1 MSRGYG
7 YRRGSRAPRRRLFRV
22 RARIALPSG
31 TDGSG
36 TRSPCVAL
44 EDPLDVEPVIW
55 PDLRHERW
63 VADQHDGERR
73 PADPEGRPVRG
84 PVTHARELG
93 QRLGHPS
100 QVVGR
105 ELRPLRP
112 RLLRRL
118 SRRHRWSRGRRL
130 CSLPFGA
137 AYRWELLSGGYAP
150 CGHIHHPRYVRNGH
164 TAEGCPR
171 ALRARERAGEAISTR
186 SVNVALSTTKRAGK
200 LAGTY
205 LGRFPTAAASTVSV
219 VAPRIAEGIP
229 LPTPT
234 KTTHERSTAQPSPPG
249 LSMNAESPT
258 PTSGAYVWPAYA
270 GWATS
275 LDIAA
280 RACAAST

>member
-1 MSRGYG
+1 MGGRSAWRRATSCRSRGPTSTRTG
-7 YRRGSRAPRRRLFRV
+7 DARPRARPAPRTLVAGCPARAPS
-22 RARIALPSG
+22 AASTP
-31 TDGSG
+31 TAP
-36 TRSPCVAL
+36 TQP
-44 EDPLDVEPVIW
+44 
-55 PDLRHERW
+55 
-63 VADQHDGERR
+63 
-73 PADPEGRPVRG
+73 PA
-84 PVTHARELG
+84 
-93 QRLGHPS
+93 
-100 QVVGR
+100 QVVP
-105 ELRPLRP
+105 RPSAMLP
-112 RLLRRL
+112 
-118 SRRHRWSRGRRL
+118 
-130 CSLPFGA
+130 PFGA
-137 AYRWELLSGGYAP
+137 AYRWELVSGGYAP

-164 TAEGCPR
+164 TAEGCPL

-219 VAPRIAEGIP
+219 VAPRIAKRIP

-280 RACAAST
+280 RACAASM